1 MTEDRVDVLS
11 RQLAVAPIS
20 RRGVFRTVGGVL
32 AGTVTSAL
40 FGIGRASATMA
51 KTTPS
56 TSPPQQVYLIRHG
69 GKPPDPP
76 APSPGEPPSAPPF
89 GQSSPPQRNR

>member
-1 MTEDRVDVLS
+1 MTEDRFDRLT
-11 RQLAVAPIS
+11 RQLAAAPIS
-20 RRGVFRTVGGVL
+20 RRGVFGIVGQVL
-32 AGTVTSAL
+32 AGTVTVAL
-40 FGIGRASATMA
+40 FGTGCASSR
-51 KTTPS
+51 KPITTPS